1 MHCLCF
7 AWATL
12 GTLSAPFRVS
22 SRFGMNLSSRKS
34 WQPGFASP
42 RVPCRY
48 LSSLLPVRWVSTHHR
63 AKMAHPSGGRTP
75 PDHRKLRAKIVRGW
89 LRADAL
95 VAPAGVANGKT
106 KPAAFGGAKPL
117 TLKKGHLG
125 DFPRCRQGSERP
137 GERPSSYLM
146 QPPRCKGSSAPE
158 TPCRCLGG
166 DSPPHSKLKYRVP
179 GSSAIFFIPSP
190 TSGGVKS

>member
-1 MHCLCF
+1 
-7 AWATL
+7 
-12 GTLSAPFRVS
+12 
-22 SRFGMNLSSRKS
+22 
-34 WQPGFASP
+34 
-42 RVPCRY
+42 
-48 LSSLLPVRWVSTHHR
+48 
-63 AKMAHPSGGRTP
+63 MAHPSGGRTP

-179 GSSAIFFIPSP
+179 GSSAIFFIPSEP
-190 TSGGVKS
+190 DECQYFRWTFSASVVCHVCVEAYRCSLRSR